1 MTMDAP
7 EVRVISTRVVTVA
20 LMVGI
25 LHNNSCRILLYAL
38 GLVEPSA

>member
-1 MTMDAP
+1 MDAP
-7 EVRVISTRVVTVA
+7 EVRVISTRVITAVLV
-20 LMVGI
+20 VGI